1 MDTGDYLATM
11 RLVVLLNGDAGSVD
25 GDSSAQAEAIREAF
39 APTGAEVEVYTVA
52 GRDLAREARRLSA
65 EDGDR
70 AVVAAGGDGT
80 VSAIAGALSGT
91 EGVLGVLPLGT
102 FNHFA
107 KDLGMPQSLGA
118 AAEAL
123 VSAEVASVDVA
134 ELNGRV
140 FINNSSLGAYPR
152 MVAIREQLAES
163 RGWGKVRGAA
173 LAAVRVL
180 RNLPIHRLDLVG
192 EPDFV
197 RRRVRTPFLFVG
209 NGVYSRSDG
218 GIGERERL
226 DEATLE
232 VAVTHAVSRWA
243 LARIAVR
250 TLLTR
255 GTPHRDLDLVEL
267 RSLEVTARTA
277 RIGVALD
284 GEVCSMVTPLV
295 YRTRPG
301 DLRVLRP
308 SSS

>member
-1 MDTGDYLATM
+1 MALADYLAPM
-11 RLVVLLNGDAGSVD
+11 RLVVLLNGDAGSASE
-25 GDSSAQAEAIREAF
+25 DSSAQVRAIREAF
-39 APTGAEVEVYTVA
+39 APTGAEVEVHAVA
-52 GRDLAREARRLSA
+52 GSDLAKEARRLAA

-80 VSAIAGALSGT
+80 VSAVAGALAGT
-91 EGVLGVLPLGT
+91 EAVLGVLPLGT

-107 KDLGMPQSLGA
+107 KDLGMPQSLA
-118 AAEAL
+118 AAVVAL

-163 RGWGKVRGAA
+163 RGWGKVRGVAV
-173 LAAVRVL
+173 AAVRVL
-180 RNLPIHRLDLVG
+180 RNLPVHRLDLVG
-192 EPDFV
+192 SPDFV
-197 RRRVRTPFLFVG
+197 RRRVRTPFVFVG
-209 NGVYSRSDG
+209 NGIYSRSDG

-226 DEATLE
+226 DDATLE
-232 VAVTHAVSRWA
+232 VAVTHAVSRWG
-243 LARIAVR
+243 LARIALR
-250 TLLTR
+250 TLFSR
-255 GTPHRDLDLVEL
+255 GAPHRDLDLVEL

-284 GEVCSMVTPLV
+284 GEVCSMATPLV

-308 SSS
+308 G